1 MSVKNDEGKAQNK
14 TVSTIRAA
22 KMCNVSVF
30 SIQRWFDS
38 GLLKGG
44 KLPGGKRLIDI
55 ESLQKFIEDHKIKTE
70 E

>member
-1 MSVKNDEGKAQNK
+1 MSVKTDEKKGNKKA
-14 TVSTIRAA
+14 VSTIQAA

-44 KLPGGKRLIDI
+44 KLPGGKRLIDV
-55 ESLQKFIEDHKIKTE
+55 ESLQKFIEEHKIKTE